1 MAKPP
6 KHGLGR
12 GLEALLGGQAGAA
25 EGPDDRVLSIR
36 LQDIDPNRDQPRRA
50 FDEEALRELADSIRA
65 VGVVQPI
72 LVSRAGARYS
82 IIAGE
87 RRFRAARMAGLLEIP
102 AIVRD
107 YDSARRLEIALIE
120 NLQRADL
127 NPVEEAMGVRA
138 LIKECNYTQEQ
149 AAERLG
155 KSRPAIA
162 NLLRLLTLPRPVLE
176 LLKEGA
182 LSAGHARALAGLSS
196 AEAQVRLANLA
207 RAQGLSV
214 RQLER
219 ICKQQTQAPPK
230 REKARPTGELIRLE
244 HMARDAFGTR
254 AKLEGDEHKGKL
266 VLTYFSGE
274 DLQRIWEVLDGI
286 LENQEVKER

>member
-12 GLEALLGGQAGAA
+12 GLEALLGRD
-25 EGPDDRVLSIR
+25 ESLPEDDPDDQVLSIR
-36 LQDIDPNRDQPRRA
+36 LQDIDVNREQPRRS
-50 FDEEALRELADSIRA
+50 FNEDSLRELSESIRS

-72 LVSRAGARYS
+72 LVQRAGARYS

-87 RRFRAARMAGLLEIP
+87 RRFRAARLAGLAEIP

-107 YDSARRLEIALIE
+107 YDAAKRLEIALIE
-120 NLQRADL
+120 NLQREDL

-138 LIKECNYTQEQ
+138 LIAECGYTQEQ

-155 KSRPAIA
+155 KSRPAVA
-162 NLLRLLTLPRPVLE
+162 NLLRLLSLPEPVLDM
-176 LLKEGA
+176 LKDGT

-196 AEAQVRLANLA
+196 ADTQVRLANLVK
-207 RAQGLSV
+207 AQGLSV

-219 ICKQQTQAPPK
+219 ICQQQAEAPEAKPK
-230 REKARPTGELIRLE
+230 KRPAGELIQLE
-244 HMARDAFGTR
+244 TMARDVFGTR
-254 AKLEGDEHKGKL
+254 ARLEGDEKRGRL
-266 VLTYFSGE
+266 ILSYFSAE
-274 DLQRIWEVLDGI
+274 DLERIWDVLDGVR
-286 LENQEVKER
+286 NRK

>member
-1 MAKPP
+1 MAKTP

-12 GLEALLGGQAGAA
+12 GLDALMGGEQPLPESDPG
-25 EGPDDRVLSIR
+25 DQVLSIR
-36 LQDIDPNRDQPRRA
+36 LQDIDVNRDQPRRS
-50 FDEEALRELADSIRA
+50 FDEESLRELSDSIRS

-72 LVSRAGARYS
+72 LVQRAGARYS

-87 RRFRAARMAGLLEIP
+87 RRFRAARMAGLNEIP

-107 YDSARRLEIALIE
+107 YDATQRLEIALIE
-120 NLQRADL
+120 NLQREDL

-138 LIKECNYTQEQ
+138 LIAECGYTQEQ
-149 AAERLG
+149 AAQRLG

-162 NLLRLLTLPRPVLE
+162 NLLRLLTLPEPVLDM
-176 LLKEGA
+176 LKSGM

-196 AEAQVRLANLA
+196 PEAQVRLANLT

-219 ICKQQTQAPPK
+219 ICQQQAEAP
-230 REKARPTGELIRLE
+230 EKKPRPRPAGELMQLE
-244 HMARDAFGTR
+244 TMARDVFGTR
-254 AKLEGDEHKGKL
+254 AKLEGDASRGRL
-266 VLTYFSGE
+266 ILTYFSAE
-274 DLQRIWEVLDGI
+274 DLERIWDVLDGVR
-286 LENQEVKER
+286 NRK

>member
-1 MAKPP
+1 MAKTP

-12 GLEALLGGQAGAA
+12 GLEALLGGEQPLQAADPG
-25 EGPDDRVLSIR
+25 DQVLSIR
-36 LQDIDPNRDQPRRA
+36 LQDIDVNRNQPRRA
-50 FDEEALRELADSIRA
+50 FDEAALRELSDSIRS

-72 LVSRAGARYS
+72 LVARSGARYS

-87 RRFRAARMAGLLEIP
+87 RRFRAARMAGLSEIP

-107 YDSARRLEIALIE
+107 WDGARRLEIALIE

-138 LIKECNYTQEQ
+138 LIAECGYTQEQ

-162 NLLRLLTLPRPVLE
+162 NLLRLLTLPEPVLDM
-176 LLKEGA
+176 LKDAA
-182 LSAGHARALAGLSS
+182 LSAGHARALAGLDS
-196 AEAQVRLANLA
+196 AEAQVRLANLT
-207 RAQGLSV
+207 RAQSLSV

-219 ICKQQTQAPPK
+219 ICQQQEKPAEKKPK
-230 REKARPTGELIRLE
+230 VRLTGELAQLE
-244 HMARDAFGTR
+244 HMARDVFGTR
-254 AKLEGDEHKGKL
+254 ARLEGDGRKGRL
-266 VLTYFSGE
+266 ILQYFSAE
-274 DLQRIWEVLDGI
+274 DLERIWDVLDAVR
-286 LENQEVKER
+286 ENRK